1 MLGRIVIWNYF
12 FLISCF
18 LVFLY
23 SCKKNNQNSTPQ
35 LHKDYFD
42 VTQGRY
48 IEYKVVE
55 INHDKNALVQH
66 DTLRY
71 FLKIQIE
78 DTLLDNIGRICNKY
92 VRYKKTNLTDP
103 WILSDV
109 WTTIIDG
116 NNAEIVEEN
125 QRTIKLKFP
134 VNIYTTWDANIF
146 NNLSSLDCFYE
157 EIHKPRTINGLS
169 FDSTVRVNQGSD
181 RNLIRYFKRFETY
194 AKGIGMIEKYYKDL
208 NISNFDTLN
217 ISSGKELYFKP
228 IQFGIN

>member
-1 MLGRIVIWNYF
+1 
-12 FLISCF
+12 LISLILF
-18 LVFLY
+18 
-23 SCKKNNQNSTPQ
+23 SCKKNSNTFKPE
-35 LHKDYFD
+35 LHKSYFD
-42 VTQGRY
+42 ITQGRF
-48 IEYKVVE
+48 IEYEVLE
-55 INHDKNALVQH
+55 INHDENASIQH

-78 DTLLDNIGRICNKY
+78 DTILDNLGMI
-92 VRYKKTNLTDP
+92 
-103 WILSDV
+103 SDI

-125 QRTIKLKFP
+125 QRTVKMKFP
-134 VNIYTTWDANIF
+134 VDAYTNWDATIF
-146 NNLSSLDCFYE
+146 TNLSSLDCFYE
-157 EIHKPRTINGLS
+157 DIHKARTINGLS
-169 FDSTVRVNQGSD
+169 FDSTVKVNQGSD
-181 RNLIRYFKRFETY
+181 RNLIRFYNKFERY